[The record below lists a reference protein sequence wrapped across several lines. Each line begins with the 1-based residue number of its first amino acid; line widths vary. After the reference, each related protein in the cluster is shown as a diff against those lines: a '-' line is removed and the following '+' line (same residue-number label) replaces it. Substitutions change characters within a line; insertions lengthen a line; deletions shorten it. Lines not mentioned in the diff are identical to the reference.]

1 MRKTFFL
8 SLVSISLL
16 TIVSCE
22 ISNNQSKIESIDYS
36 DKNVL
41 DSLIRTTPN
50 SNDTI
55 FLGFIMGMSKTDYR
69 NHIHKLR
76 NDGLSLTYSQS
87 NRIKNFA
94 GTFELGPGYTF
105 STSISANVSDKT
117 VTGQGLYFL
126 EPKYSDQGTLVRLNV
141 ISVEKWSSYMSKEPN
156 WFESRIEEN
165 SIPFRNE
172 NFKKALVNNDIIYNR
187 SFIRQKGNVLIF
199 QNSNTYSYVPINSI
213 LIELLL
219 NAIEKELIEE
229 KNQTITF

>member
-1 MRKTFFL
+1 MRKTIFL
-8 SLVSISLL
+8 VLVSISLL
-16 TIVSCE
+16 MNVSCE
-22 ISNNQSKIESIDYS
+22 TSNNQSKVESIDFS

-41 DSLIRTTPN
+41 DSLIKTTPS

-69 NHIHKLR
+69 NHIYKLR
-76 NDGLSLTYSQS
+76 NEGLSLTYSQS
-87 NRIKNFA
+87 NMIKTFV
-94 GTFELGPGYTF
+94 GTFELGSGYTF
-105 STSISANVSDKT
+105 STPISANVSDKT
-117 VTGQGLYFL
+117 VNGQGQYFL
-126 EPKYSDQGTLVRLNV
+126 EPQYNNQDKLVRLNV

-165 SIPFRNE
+165 SIPFKNE
-172 NFKKALVNNDIIYNR
+172 SFKKALVDNDIISKH

-199 QNSNTYSYVPINSI
+199 KNSNTYSYVPINSI
-213 LIELLL
+213 LTELLL